1 VLSKSQPT
9 HGRRVRGGMMVR
21 VCARRIEYGSGGGRR
36 HQVIMMYYVHDVS
49 DVAPVTLQGEP
60 GSARARGM
68 FGQNRSCD
76 ESHALLGS
84 QTLNV
89 ECRRPN
95 MPYFVHVNYCMATHD
110 GYCESVELY
119 ETDRTCA
126 RARA

>member
-1 VLSKSQPT
+1 
-9 HGRRVRGGMMVR
+9 MVR
-21 VCARRIEYGSGGGRR
+21 AYARRIEYGSGGGRR

-84 QTLNV
+84 QTLTLWNAV
-89 ECRRPN
+89 AQTCRISYMSIIVWRLTTAI
-95 MPYFVHVNYCMATHD
+95 VKA
-110 GYCESVELY
+110 
-119 ETDRTCA
+119 
-126 RARA
+126 